1 MTDLTKE
8 YDGRLL
14 EIGDELHE
22 VRGHIHGRA
31 AVSLKAPDGTIH
43 EISSEDFRLR
53 VATGFIVDRQGQN
66 AGVRIPTETDN
77 LEVAFRKAVL
87 KMSARLERE
96 GCGWQ
101 ERHRVMKDHFEGLP
115 EFTSRQKPFP
125 GIRAI
130 QKWRKGFQEQS
141 TNALHDKRYLSGNRV
156 PRHSNLFEDIVLNIL
171 ELQYKKHDRMTS
183 KAVWQ
188 RARAEYLEAC
198 MRQSITP
205 GPHGQKVVNSLVKS
219 LPHSDI
225 VKSRIGGQE
234 ARRRLIEANR
244 FVKVSQPMERIEID
258 STEADVF
265 VVIDEEGNVGRPWI
279 CAAIDCATGVIVGL
293 EVSLTS
299 PKSIMT
305 AMVLKEI
312 LTPKGPE
319 FFDQFQINKR
329 LETCGR
335 PMQIVVDQGSENS
348 GDVIES
354 VVKSAGLQ
362 FSSNLPAHPEDKPYI
377 ERFFKTLNGFLT
389 TLPGATS
396 TKEMPNRSRIEKGQ
410 KEACLTF
417 DEFIKALQQW
427 RFDVYALRPRR
438 LVENPLKTLESPT
451 MAWQRLDEEYVIP
464 VPPSPEEVA
473 QLFFGGTVE
482 RKLHHYGIEFERVQ
496 YASAELSRLR
506 RAIGTGVE
514 LAIRVD
520 PTDMR
525 MIGVVNPGTG
535 DTIFVPTKDE
545 SFPAISLDDLRRIR
559 KKLAPDPEE
568 FLSAE
573 RTIAAIHDRIHHKQI
588 KGTPAKKAKKR
599 AARALEDRKM
609 AEKSL
614 TPPDVENAVS
624 ARAHGITSQTTT
636 ILKSSKPRQALK
648 LKTKSPE

>member
-1 MTDLTKE
+1 MTDLTKK

-22 VRGHIHGRA
+22 IQGHIHGRA

-53 VATGFIVDRQGQN
+53 VATGFIVDRQGQDT
-66 AGVRIPTETDN
+66 GVRIPTETDN

-96 GCGWQ
+96 GLGWQ
-101 ERHRVMKDHFEGLP
+101 ERHREMKDHFESAP
-115 EFTSRQKPFP
+115 EFRSRQKPFP

-141 TNALHDKRYLSGNRV
+141 TNALHDKRYLSGNRL
-156 PRHSNLFEDIVLNIL
+156 PRHSSFFERIVLEIL
-171 ELQYKKHDRMTS
+171 DQQYLRHDRMTA
-183 KAVWQ
+183 KAVFQ
-188 RARAEYLEAC
+188 QARAEYLEAC
-198 MRQSITP
+198 KQSQIAP
-205 GPHGQKVVNSLVKS
+205 GPHGQKVVNSIIKS

-234 ARRRLIEANR
+234 ARKRLIEANR

-265 VVIDEEGNVGRPWI
+265 VVVDEEGNVGRPWI

-299 PKSIMT
+299 PKSMMT
-305 AMVLKEI
+305 AKVLKEI
-312 LTPKGPE
+312 LTPKDPD
-319 FFDQFQINKR
+319 FFDQFQINNQ

-335 PMQIVVDQGSENS
+335 PMQIVADQGSENS

-354 VVKSAGLQ
+354 CVKSACLLL
-362 FSSNLPAHPEDKPYI
+362 SSNLPGHPEDKPYI
-377 ERFFKTLNGFLT
+377 ERFFRTLNGYFT
-389 TLPGATS
+389 TLPGATT
-396 TKEMPNRSRIEKGQ
+396 TKEMPDRTRISKAQ
-410 KEACLTF
+410 KEASLSL
-417 DEFIKALQQW
+417 DEFIMDLQRW
-427 RFDVYALRPRR
+427 RFDNYAVLPRR
-438 LVENPLKTLESPT
+438 RIENPLRVFESPT
-451 MAWQRLDEEYVIP
+451 RAWQRLDEEYVIP
-464 VPPSPEEVA
+464 EPPSPQEVA
-473 QLFFGGTVE
+473 QLFYGGTVK
-482 RKLHHYGIEFERVQ
+482 RRLHHYGIEFERVQ
-496 YASAELSRLR
+496 YSSADLSRLR
-506 RAIGTGVE
+506 RAIGTGEE
-514 LAIRVD
+514 LTIRYD

-525 MIGVVNPGTG
+525 MIGVVNPDTG
-535 DTIFVPTKDE
+535 DTIFVPTKDDG
-545 SFPAISLDDLRRIR
+545 FPAISVHDLRRIR

-588 KGTPAKKAKKR
+588 TGTPAKKAKKR
-599 AARALEDRKM
+599 AARALEDRRM

-614 TPPDVENAVS
+614 TPPEIANEIT
-624 ARAHGITSQTTT
+624 ARAYGIASQTTT

-648 LKTKSPE
+648 LKTKKPE